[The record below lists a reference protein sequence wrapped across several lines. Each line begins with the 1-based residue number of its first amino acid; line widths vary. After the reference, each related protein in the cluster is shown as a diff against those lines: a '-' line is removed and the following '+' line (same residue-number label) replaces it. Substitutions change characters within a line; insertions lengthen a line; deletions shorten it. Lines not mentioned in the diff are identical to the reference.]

1 MVRRHA
7 FAIAFVTASVG
18 LMVLTAL
25 APAAQP
31 ELVRR
36 FGVAWGDLAGG
47 QWWRLVTN
55 VVVPPKAG
63 LAVTSVVLPAVLI
76 VLAERRWGPGRAA
89 VTFFVGD
96 WTATVATLAGLR
108 VLGGL
113 GHQNALAEALTRD
126 VGASAGM
133 CALAA
138 GLVMTVPDGRRR
150 HLGAGA
156 LLGCLAVEAAVH
168 QRVFDVEHLIAAAVG
183 MAVGAALQTSGAHW
197 GRRVPSSSTGS
208 NHTRIGMPGSSS
220 GRPGR

>member
-1 MVRRHA
+1 VRRHV
-7 FAIAFVTASVG
+7 FAIAFVAASVG
-18 LMVLTAL
+18 LMVLTAVS
-25 APAAQP
+25 PAAEP

-55 VVVPPKAG
+55 VVVPSKSG
-63 LAVTSVVLPAVLI
+63 LASANVVLPAVLI
-76 VLAERRWGPGRAA
+76 VLAERRWGPLRAA
-89 VTFFVGD
+89 AAFFVSD
-96 WTATVATLAGLR
+96 WVATISTLAGLR

-113 GHQNALAEALTRD
+113 GHPQAMADALTRD
-126 VGASAGM
+126 VGWSAGM

-150 HLGAGA
+150 YLALAA
-156 LLGCLAVEAAVH
+156 LLGCLAVELAVH
-168 QRVFDVEHLIAAAVG
+168 RRMFDVEHLIAAV
-183 MAVGAALQTSGAHW
+183 VGAALQTPGAHW

-208 NHTRIGMPGSSS
+208 NQARIGMPGSSS